1 MPWCPKCGAEYRD
14 GFTRCA
20 SCNVPL
26 VDRLTDEQSK
36 EANKSE
42 TEREC
47 DKMVLPEGMS
57 SPIAVYTAKNRLE
70 AESIEDMLRDN
81 DIPVFDR
88 PAAFRQIQSYSGADA
103 RFGVELVVDASQ
115 TSRARQLIEQTQ
127 CQRSS
132 DNTGKNAFHRKYL
145 YIIKISFYYTIVPI
159 KNEPSPPDAAKR
171 PRNGEGSFDQPFRES
186 IAALVW
192 ATYSFWTSSI
202 SPRPAIWQSTDS
214 NASEALNML
223 SQESSSEPAMSLLA

>member
-20 SCNVPL
+20 SCDVPL

-70 AESIEDMLRDN
+70 AESIEEMLRDN

-115 TSRARQLIEQTQ
+115 TSRARQLIDGVPPLIDAKDKENMPLSVAIDEVNRGLITYE
-127 CQRSS
+127 RSPEI
-132 DNTGKNAFHRKYL
+132 DVK
-145 YIIKISFYYTIVPI
+145 
-159 KNEPSPPDAAKR
+159 
-171 PRNGEGSFDQPFRES
+171 
-186 IAALVW
+186 
-192 ATYSFWTSSI
+192 
-202 SPRPAIWQSTDS
+202 
-214 NASEALNML
+214 
-223 SQESSSEPAMSLLA
+223 